1 MSGATSEPS
10 ATSAPSARKLQKQV
24 AIASASC
31 GVFGREGY
39 TRATVDE
46 LAAAAGVST
55 RTLYNHFPGGK
66 AMLFAAVV
74 TWTSGQVRDAQ
85 LALIDAVLNP
95 ERPPRPE
102 DLERDLVAFA
112 HRVVGLMTEYADHFA
127 LVRHIHAEAGH
138 VPPEV
143 LEAWVSAG
151 PAPVSRAL
159 ADAME
164 GLDAAGLIDVRG
176 DAALAVAHF
185 MALTSHSISQL
196 SHYGVLPLPEEQTDH
211 LISAGVGAFLRAYRV
226 GQDPKPTARPS
237 RSPGPRPGATLD
249 G

>member
-1 MSGATSEPS
+1 MSS
-10 ATSAPSARKLQKQV
+10 ATSAKNKKLEKQV

-31 GVFGREGY
+31 RVFGREGY

-46 LAAAAGVST
+46 LAAAAGIST

-85 LALIDAVLNP
+85 IAQIAAALDP

-112 HRVVGLMTEYADHFA
+112 HRVIGLMTDYADHFA
-127 LVRHIHAEAGH
+127 LVRHIHAEADH

-143 LEAWVSAG
+143 LEAWVNAG
-151 PAPVSRAL
+151 PGPVSRAL
-159 ADAME
+159 ADALA

-176 DAALAVAHF
+176 DAMLAGAHF

-196 SHYGVLPLPEEQTDH
+196 SHYGVLPLPKEQTDH
-211 LISAGVGAFLRAYRV
+211 LISGGVGAFLRAYR
-226 GQDPKPTARPS
+226 AN
-237 RSPGPRPGATLD
+237 
-249 G
+249 

>member
-1 MSGATSEPS
+1 MSGATS
-10 ATSAPSARKLQKQV
+10 AKKLERQV

-66 AMLFAAVV
+66 AMLFATVV

-85 LALIDAVLNP
+85 IAQIEAVLNP

-112 HRVVGLMTEYADHFA
+112 HRVNGLMTDYADHFA
-127 LVRHIHAEAGH
+127 LVRHIHAEADH

-143 LEAWVSAG
+143 REAWVNAG
-151 PAPVSRAL
+151 PGPVSRAL
-159 ADAME
+159 ADAMA
-164 GLDAAGLIDVRG
+164 GLDAAGLIDVHG
-176 DAALAVAHF
+176 DAMLAGAHF
-185 MALTSHSISQL
+185 MALTSHSIWQL
-196 SHYGVLPLPEEQTDH
+196 SHYGVMPLPKEQTDR
-211 LISAGVGAFLRAYRV
+211 LISGGVGAFLRAYR
-226 GQDPKPTARPS
+226 AN
-237 RSPGPRPGATLD
+237 
-249 G
+249 